1 LCRDGQLIAARTE
14 YAPAILVAE
23 KAVGRALH
31 VRNIVGMRAD
41 AAQDVEHALDEQR
54 RLHDATIQEVS
65 QHSPRPRRSPPP
77 RFPAA

>member
-41 AAQDVEHALDEQR
+41 AAQDAEHTLDE
-54 RLHDATIQEVS
+54 
-65 QHSPRPRRSPPP
+65 
-77 RFPAA
+77 